1 MSNRSQVQSVQLSN
15 FSVDYDS
22 AIEDA
27 EQQLTEVEERRKKLK
42 AAIKGLRKLLQ
53 TEAGKVG

>member
-27 EQQLTEVEERRKKLK
+27 EQQLTEVEERS
-42 AAIKGLRKLLQ
+42 
-53 TEAGKVG
+53 

>member
-42 AAIKGLRKLLQ
+42 AAIKGLRKLQQ